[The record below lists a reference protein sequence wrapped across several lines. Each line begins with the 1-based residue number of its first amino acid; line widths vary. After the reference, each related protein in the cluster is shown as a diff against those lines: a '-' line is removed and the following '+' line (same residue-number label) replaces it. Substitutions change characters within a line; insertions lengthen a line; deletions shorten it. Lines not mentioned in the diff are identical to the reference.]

1 MNFSLDTCYENIP
14 NSKTREYFKE
24 VMSSYLN
31 GNYRSAIVML
41 YSTTISDL
49 VYKMMDL
56 KDIYNDK
63 AAINI
68 LDKIE
73 SKQQSKPTSSEWES
87 ILINDVAE
95 HTQLLSPVEKEYIM
109 ELKRYRNISAHPVLK
124 NDYEL
129 IKPNKEITLGIIKNI
144 FESLLSKD
152 ALLSTK
158 AIEII
163 LEDLDKNKN
172 LFSFITYQ
180 ELLNNHSQ
188 LEQLL
193 KNRYFNRMNDTLIL
207 KSFSNFWK
215 FVFFLKEDKHDNNRT
230 INFKTLDIIYSN
242 NESLILDYIKN
253 NSDRFSKIDDD
264 LIEYLFIF
272 LCLHPKVYFNLSES
286 IQVILQE
293 YANNPYSHPYSYI
306 LVSHFLETDFDQ
318 YLDKLKE
325 KHWLSRDTIPA
336 KALYIY
342 ATNNGYKNDIL
353 NVFIKIF
360 KNSSSF
366 MEAYDAYDS
375 LIEPFFDEMEKNHIK
390 DVVAAITSNNQIY
403 NAINIRKRDIII
415 DNYCKKFL
423 GENFSIAEEIDKTLS
438 EDK

>member
-49 VYKMMDL
+49 VYKMIDL

-207 KSFSNFWK
+207 KSFSSFWK

>member
-207 KSFSNFWK
+207 KSFSSFWK

>member
-41 YSTTISDL
+41 YSTTICDL
-49 VYKMMDL
+49 VYKMINL

-68 LDKIE
+68 LKTIKD
-73 SKQQSKPTSSEWES
+73 KQQSKPTSSEWES
-87 ILINDVAE
+87 FLIDEVAKN
-95 HTQLLSPVEKEYIM
+95 TQLLSPIEKEYIM
-109 ELKRYRNISAHPVLK
+109 DLKKYRNISAHPVLK
-124 NDYEL
+124 NNYEL
-129 IKPNKEITLGIIKNI
+129 IQPNKEITLGIIKNI

-158 AIEII
+158 AIDII
-163 LEDLDKNKN
+163 LEDLDKNKK
-172 LFSFITYQ
+172 LFSFIDYQ
-180 ELLNNHSQ
+180 EILNDHSQ
-188 LEQLL
+188 LERLL
-193 KNRYFNRMNDTLIL
+193 KNRYFNRMNDILIL
-207 KSFSNFWK
+207 KLFSSFWK
-215 FVFFLKEDKHDNNRT
+215 FVFSLKNDETNNNRI

-242 NESLILDYIKN
+242 NETLILNCIKN
-253 NSDRFSKIDDD
+253 NPEGFSKIDDD
-264 LIEYLFIF
+264 LIKYLFIF
-272 LCLHPKVYFNLSES
+272 LCLHPNIYLKLSEDT
-286 IQVILQE
+286 QVIIQE
-293 YANNPYSHPYSYI
+293 SANNQYSHPYSYI
-306 LVSHFLETDFDQ
+306 LISHFLETDFNQ

-325 KHWLSRDTIPA
+325 QSWLSKDTIPA

-360 KNSSSF
+360 KNSFSF
-366 MEAYDAYDS
+366 MNAYDAYDS
-375 LIEPFFDEMEKNHIK
+375 LIEPFFDEMEKSHIE
-390 DVVAAITSNNQIY
+390 DIVAAITSNDQIY
-403 NAINIRKRDIII
+403 KSINIRKRDFII
-415 DNYCKKFL
+415 DSYCKKFL
-423 GENFSIAEEIDKTLS
+423 GENFSIAEEINKITS